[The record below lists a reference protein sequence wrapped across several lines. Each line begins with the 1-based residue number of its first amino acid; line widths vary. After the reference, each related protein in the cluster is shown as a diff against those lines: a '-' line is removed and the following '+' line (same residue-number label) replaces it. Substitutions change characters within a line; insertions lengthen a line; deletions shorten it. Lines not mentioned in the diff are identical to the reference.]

1 MDEMIR
7 LLVALDPQDPEVLPL
22 LEGLT
27 LAGYAI
33 SLARDLQGALE
44 RLRASPHHLVITD
57 DGDHRG
63 IALLAAFQALA
74 PRLPAL
80 LLTHEGVVLLLTPRE
95 GNLPPAC
102 TVASRT
108 TSLADLLVLV
118 ETICQRTTRKR

>member
-7 LLVALDPQDPEVLPL
+7 LLVALDPEDPEVLPL
-22 LEGLT
+22 LEGLI

-33 SLARDLQGALE
+33 SLARDRQRAVE
-44 RLRASPHHLVITD
+44 KFRASPHHLVITD
-57 DGDHRG
+57 DGDDRG
-63 IALLAAFQALA
+63 TPLLAAIQALA

-108 TSLADLLVLV
+108 TSVADLLVLV